1 MPNFIHE
8 SAVVLG
14 NVTLGDGASVWP
26 TAVIRGDIE
35 SITIGE
41 RTNIQDGAIIHADPG
56 VPTTIGNDCVIGH
69 RAIVHG
75 STVGDGVL
83 IGMGAIVL
91 NRCNIGAGSI
101 VGAGTVCTE
110 GLHVPP
116 GSLVLGIPGKV
127 VRALNGAQQSQVL
140 ENAARYVALARE
152 HLAGNITRVKQGN

>member
-14 NVTLGDGASVWP
+14 NVTLGDDASVWP
-26 TAVIRGDIE
+26 TAVLRGDIE
-35 SITIGE
+35 AITIGR
-41 RTNIQDGAIIHADPG
+41 RTNIQDGAVIHADPG
-56 VPTTIGNDCVIGH
+56 VPTIIGDDCVIGH

-101 VGAGTVCTE
+101 VGAGSVCTE
-110 GLHVPP
+110 GLEVPP
-116 GSLVLGIPGKV
+116 GSLVLGIPAKV
-127 VRALNGAQQSQVL
+127 VRALDVARQKQIL
-140 ENAARYVALARE
+140 ENAARYVALSTE
-152 HLAGNITRVKQGN
+152 YLAGKITRIRQGN